1 MNIYSS
7 ISQDGVNKYS
17 IKKEIEEVCV
27 QGIKHESKLI
37 FSP

>member
-1 MNIYSS
+1 MYSS
-7 ISQDGVNKYS
+7 ISQDDVNKYS
-17 IKKEIEEVCV
+17 IKREIEGVCV